1 MLFVM
6 KSEEKAKN
14 LLAWFEE
21 TRNGFV
27 KANNKLLIC
36 TFFYSEEKDVSENTQ
51 NICCLNVLVC

>member
-14 LLAWFEE
+14 LLAWFKE

-27 KANNKLLIC
+27 KANNKLIFAL
-36 TFFYSEEKDVSENTQ
+36 FLFRREGSE
-51 NICCLNVLVC
+51 

>member
-6 KSEEKAKN
+6 KSEEKGKN

-27 KANNKLLIC
+27 KANNKL
-36 TFFYSEEKDVSENTQ
+36 
-51 NICCLNVLVC
+51 

>member
-27 KANNKLLIC
+27 KANNKL
-36 TFFYSEEKDVSENTQ
+36 
-51 NICCLNVLVC
+51 